1 MHTHSIESVKR
12 SSGHPERLDKLII
25 AELIQKLKSFPLL
38 EVVRPVADDGL
49 IKVMPQ
55 HESKEKR
62 EHLDCSSYVLSNC
75 ISLLNAISQYLITMR
90 KIPFY
95 FFVFKN

>member
-1 MHTHSIESVKR
+1 METKDMHTHSIKGIKR

-55 HESKEKR
+55 HESKEKS
-62 EHLDCSSYVLSNC
+62 EHFDCSLSALNNF
-75 ISLLNAISQYLITMR
+75 ISATCV
-90 KIPFY
+90 FTY
-95 FFVFKN
+95 FRVNRNN